1 MFFFRS
7 FIEVHGRP
15 GAPVFTRGPDLGQEE
30 EKGACAL
37 YWSTPSTYPIL
48 EYRILFKKVHPEL
61 HSLEN
66 GILVSSS

>member
-15 GAPVFTRGPDLGQEE
+15 GAPVFTRGPDVGQEE
-30 EKGACAL
+30 ERGACTL

-48 EYRILFKKVHPEL
+48 EYRILFKKVHPVL
-61 HSLEN
+61 HSFEN
-66 GILVSSS
+66 VILVASS